1 MSSLK
6 FALRML
12 FKTPFVTAIAIASL
26 ALGIGA
32 NAAIFS
38 CFNQILLESLTVPRP
53 SDLVNLGAP
62 GPKPGGT
69 NCGQPGDCDTV
80 FSYAMFRDLQ
90 KVQTSFTGIAAHQPF
105 GANMAFDGQTMSGQ
119 GLLVSG
125 NYFQVLQVQPALGRL
140 FDSSDDRLVGEAS
153 VAVLAHGFWTKQ
165 FGADPGVLNRTVRI
179 NGQTLTVVGV
189 AAPAFDGTTL
199 GLKPLVFV
207 PITMKALMNPGW
219 NAWSN
224 RGNYWAYLFARLRPG
239 VTIDGARQ
247 TLNAQYHAIVNDV
260 EAPLQQGLSDATMA
274 RFRAKPIAVDAGGM
288 GQSTVRDGSK
298 TPLYLLLS
306 VTGFVLLIACANI
319 ANLLLARSAARA
331 GEMAVR
337 LSIGASRAR
346 LIGQLLTESLL
357 LAVFGGIAGIAVA
370 HGTLQLIMALL
381 PAGISQSMTFAISGR
396 AVLFAAALTIG
407 TGFLFGLFPALH
419 STRPD
424 LVSTLKN
431 QAGQPSG
438 AKGAARFRLVLATA
452 QIALSMLLLAASG
465 FFVKSLLNVSRVD
478 LGIKVDNVLQ
488 FRVSP
493 RLNAYTPERTR
504 AFYERL
510 EQELRAVPGVTAAT
524 LSLVPL
530 LSGSNWGDSVAV
542 QGFEAGPDTDS
553 FSRYNEVGAG
563 YFSAMGIPLIAGR
576 EFTEADTL
584 TSQKVAIVNEEFAKK
599 FKLGRDAVGKTMG
612 NSRGWRSPLD
622 MVIVGV
628 VQNAKYSEVKRQIP
642 PLFFRPYR
650 QDAAISSASFYVR
663 STGDPAQLASAVT
676 AVVKR
681 LDPNLPVDNLRT
693 LTEQVKDNTFLDRM
707 MTTLSSLFAG
717 LATLLA
723 AVGLYGV
730 LAYTVSQ
737 RTREIGLRMA
747 LGAAPGRVRAMVLR
761 QVVWMTLVGG
771 IVGLAGAVG
780 VGYSA
785 GSILFE
791 LQPWD
796 PAVLAISAVLLTA
809 VAIAA
814 GFIPARR
821 ASLIDPMRA
830 LRYE

>member
-6 FALRML
+6 LALRTL
-12 FKTPFVTAIAIASL
+12 FKTPFVTAIAIVSL

-38 CFNQILLESLTVPRP
+38 CFNQMLLESVNVPRP
-53 SDLVNLGAP
+53 SELVNLGAP
-62 GPKPGGT
+62 GPKPGSQ

-90 KVQTSFTGIAAHQPF
+90 KAQTVFTGIAAHQPF
-105 GANMAFDGQTMSGQ
+105 GMNMAFDGQTMSGQ

-125 NYFQVLQVQPALGRL
+125 NYFQVLQVQPAIGRL
-140 FDSSDDRLVGEAS
+140 FDGNDDRLVGEAP
-153 VAVLAHGFWTKQ
+153 VAVLGHGFWTTK
-165 FGADPGVLNRTVRI
+165 FAADPGVLNRTIRI
-179 NGQTLTVVGV
+179 NDQTLTIVGV
-189 AAPAFDGTTL
+189 AAPNFDGTTL
-199 GLKPLVFV
+199 GNKPLVYV
-207 PITMKALMNPGW
+207 PITLKGQMNPGW
-219 NAWSN
+219 NAWAN
-224 RGNYWAYLFARLRPG
+224 RTNYWAYLFARLRPG
-239 VTIDGARQ
+239 VAIDGARE

-260 EAPLQQGLSDATMA
+260 EAPLQQGMSDQTMT
-274 RFRAKPIAVDAGGM
+274 RFRAKPIVVEPGGI
-288 GQSTVRDGSK
+288 GQSTVRSQAG
-298 TPLYLLLS
+298 TPLYLLLG

-331 GEMAVR
+331 TEMAVR

-357 LAVFGGIAGIAVA
+357 LAVFGGVAGIFVA
-370 HGTLQLIMALL
+370 HWTLALIMSLMP
-381 PAGISQSMTFAISGR
+381 PAIAQSMAFAISTP

-407 TGFLFGLFPALH
+407 TGLLFGLFPALH

-424 LVSTLKN
+424 LVSTLKS
-431 QAGQPSG
+431 QSGQPSG
-438 AKGAARFRLVLATA
+438 ARGAARFRLVLATS

-465 FFVKSLLNVSRVD
+465 FFVKSLLNVSRID
-478 LGIKVDNVLQ
+478 LGIKSDNIIS

-493 RLNAYTPERTR
+493 TLNGYKGERVLV
-504 AFYERL
+504 FYQQVE
-510 EQELRAVPGVTAAT
+510 EQLRALPGATAVTA
-524 LSLVPL
+524 SMVPL
-530 LSGSNWGDSVAV
+530 LSGSNWGNDVAV
-542 QGFEAGPDTDS
+542 QGFEAGPDTDNN
-553 FSRYNEVGAG
+553 SRYNEIGPG
-563 YFSAMGIPLIAGR
+563 YFSAMGTPLMSGR

-584 TSQKVAIVNEEFAKK
+584 QGQKVAIVNETFAKK
-599 FKLGRDAVGKTMG
+599 FKLGRDAVGKMMG
-612 NSRGWRSPLD
+612 SGRGYRSPLD
-622 MVIVGV
+622 TLIVGV
-628 VQNAKYSEVKRQIP
+628 VQDAKYSDVKRQIP

-650 QDAAISSASFYVR
+650 QDAALGSASFYVR
-663 STGDPAQLASAVT
+663 TAADPAQMASAVT
-676 AVVKR
+676 GVVRR
-681 LDPNLPVDNLRT
+681 LDPNLPVDNLKT
-693 LTEQVKDNTFLDRM
+693 LAQQVKDNTFMDRM

-730 LAYTVSQ
+730 LSYTVSQ

-761 QVVWMTLVGG
+761 QVAWMTLVGG
-771 IVGLAGAVG
+771 IIGLAGAVG

-785 GSILFE
+785 STILFE
-791 LQPWD
+791 LKAWD
-796 PAVLAISAVLLTA
+796 PVVLAISAVLLSL

-814 GFIPARR
+814 GFVPARR